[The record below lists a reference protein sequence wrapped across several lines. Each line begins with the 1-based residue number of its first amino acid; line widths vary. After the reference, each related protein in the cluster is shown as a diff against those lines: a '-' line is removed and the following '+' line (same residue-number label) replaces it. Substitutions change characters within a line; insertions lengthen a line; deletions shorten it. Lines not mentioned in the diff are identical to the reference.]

1 MRAISAFTRVFDAL
15 WRAGWGDVVHGLTA
29 VTPAFPTVIPAQA
42 GIQYAAAYREGTAYW
57 IPARARYRS
66 LGRDDGLMRVMV
78 LRSPRQTA
86 LAPYLCSM
94 NLIRRTLD
102 IDALTD
108 ARLREIAAERGQDEA
123 AVLAEAVAL
132 LDSVV
137 DIGSPDIAEDRRR
150 LEEFKRTR
158 EAIPLHEVK
167 AWVESWG
174 TDKELPRPKPHRIG

>member
-1 MRAISAFTRVFDAL
+1 
-15 WRAGWGDVVHGLTA
+15 
-29 VTPAFPTVIPAQA
+29 
-42 GIQYAAAYREGTAYW
+42 
-57 IPARARYRS
+57 
-66 LGRDDGLMRVMV
+66 
-78 LRSPRQTA
+78 
-86 LAPYLCSM
+86 M

-102 IDALTD
+102 IDAVTD
-108 ARLREIAAERGQDEA
+108 ARLRELAAERGQDEA

-150 LEEFKRTR
+150 LDEFKHTR

-174 TDKELPRPKPHRIG
+174 TDKELPRPKPQRIG